1 MQIVHI
7 GKTFDD
13 RMSQDVWLKAMAT
26 TGCNLLNFWVKL
38 MSISPGIG
46 NLSLFGLFCLSSF
59 VYLLPKTFNLF
70 DIPILGRYL
79 RFFFAIAKQVMKHYI
94 FSGVRVTRSL
104 VLYVCFVESLFVLLS
119 FFF

>member
-46 NLSLFGLFCLSSF
+46 NHSLFGLFCLSSF

-79 RFFFAIAKQVMKHYI
+79 RFFCYSKT
-94 FSGVRVTRSL
+94 SNET
-104 VLYVCFVESLFVLLS
+104 LYF
-119 FFF
+119 